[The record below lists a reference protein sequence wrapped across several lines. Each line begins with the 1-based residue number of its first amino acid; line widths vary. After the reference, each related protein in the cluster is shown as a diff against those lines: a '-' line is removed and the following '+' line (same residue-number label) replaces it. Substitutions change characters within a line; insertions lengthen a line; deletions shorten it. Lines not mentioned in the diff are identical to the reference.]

1 MFFLRFY
8 LYIAPQLLLALA
20 LALLVRRRLAKL
32 YPFFLAYQIS
42 QLVYFGASLAAYFWA
57 LSDPVRLTRKYQWV
71 VTYGVALS
79 ALFEFGVLYELADQI
94 LFSRLKHSQS
104 FRHLLRWTA
113 AILVLG
119 GSVFSALLT
128 RADLSRVMGTFQAL
142 TLSVNLIKVGFMAAL
157 ILLTRFLNVS
167 WKGLSAGITLG
178 FGISAAAEFGATA
191 LFTTNANVTADII
204 RMAAYHLC
212 VVIWIIYIVRQ
223 NKPRPVTTNQVP
235 LEQLE
240 RQIEELQKVVRR

>member
-8 LYIAPQLLLALA
+8 LYIAPQVFLAVA
-20 LALLVRRRLAKL
+20 LVLFVRRRLGKL

-42 QLVYFGASLAAYFWA
+42 QLAYFGTSLAAYFWA
-57 LSDPVRLTRKYQWV
+57 LSDPVHLSRKYQSV
-71 VTYGVALS
+71 VTYGVGLS

-94 LFSRLKHSQS
+94 LLSRLKHSQS
-104 FRHLLRWTA
+104 FRRLLRWTA

-119 GSVFSALLT
+119 GSVISALLT
-128 RADLSRVMGTFQAL
+128 RADLSRVMRTFQAL
-142 TLSVNLIKVGFMAAL
+142 TLSVNLIKVGFLVAL
-157 ILLTRFLNVS
+157 ILLTRLLNIS
-167 WKGLSAGITLG
+167 WKGLPAGITLG

-191 LFTTNANVTADII
+191 LLTTNANVTADII

-212 VVIWIIYIVRQ
+212 VVIWIIYIIRL
-223 NKPRPVTTNQVP
+223 NNPRPVTPNQVP

-240 RQIEELQKVVRR
+240 RQIEELQKVVRG